1 LSVFTVCHER
11 KDIPRFFLIPL
22 SFKQVR
28 FSVIENF
35 DAGGKPESI
44 TLIQSVLKV
53 IPIKSS
59 PFRVTADLHR
69 LSDADLYAASFI
81 HQHHTSA

>member
-1 LSVFTVCHER
+1 MKGKIFPC
-11 KDIPRFFLIPL
+11 FFLIPL

-35 DAGGKPESI
+35 DAGGKPGSI

-53 IPIKSS
+53 LPIKSS
-59 PFRVTADLHR
+59 PFQVTADLHR
-69 LSDADLYAASFI
+69 LSDADVYAASFI